1 MEKQKEAT
9 NFKNSTLRIG
19 LVTKVFFC
27 IFLLFIVGLVDLKRL
42 FHARIELYGMCYYL
56 AQYTSML
63 ILELFKHK
71 LSTIERTWFKLD
83 IYTADLSAFS
93 VSKVIVHLVA
103 WWALFMEQKWRNTR
117 ILCYMNTLCNVN
129 IPSRTDRQYI
139 HIGLNKYKT
148 SKHVAQSSVPLRSSK
163 E

>member
-19 LVTKVFFC
+19 LVTKVFFAFF
-27 IFLLFIVGLVDLKRL
+27 FLLFIVGLVDLKRP

-71 LSTIERTWFKLD
+71 LSTKERTWFKLD

-93 VSKVIVHLVA
+93 VSKVIVH
-103 WWALFMEQKWRNTR
+103 
-117 ILCYMNTLCNVN
+117 
-129 IPSRTDRQYI
+129 
-139 HIGLNKYKT
+139 
-148 SKHVAQSSVPLRSSK
+148 
-163 E
+163 

>member
-9 NFKNSTLRIG
+9 NFENSTLRIG

-27 IFLLFIVGLVDLKRL
+27 IFFLFIVGLVDLKRL

-71 LSTIERTWFKLD
+71 LNTKERTWFKLD

-93 VSKVIVHLVA
+93 VSKVIVH
-103 WWALFMEQKWRNTR
+103 
-117 ILCYMNTLCNVN
+117 
-129 IPSRTDRQYI
+129 
-139 HIGLNKYKT
+139 
-148 SKHVAQSSVPLRSSK
+148 
-163 E
+163 